1 MQNVLVRAQGLQKS
15 FGPVEVLRG
24 VSFEIQ
30 AGEKVGVVGPSGA
43 GKSTLLHLLGLL
55 TPPSRGRLEL
65 AGREVGSLNDKEAT
79 RLRSSTIGFLFQS
92 HHLLP
97 DLSLLE
103 NVMIPLFLR
112 RLPTEEA
119 HVRARGLLTRLGL
132 GHRLHHRPG
141 ETSGGEQQRTALAR
155 AMVAEPALLLA
166 DEPTG
171 NLDRGI
177 GREVESTI
185 REITEAHGTTLV
197 LVTHDEHLASHMDRR
212 LLIVDGR
219 LEKID
224 CRPAARGR
232 PPPRGEPAALGVTGW
247 GPLAAR

>member
-1 MQNVLVRAQGLQKS
+1 MNPLLIRAEDVQKA
-15 FGPVEVLRG
+15 FGSVEVLRG
-24 VSFEIQ
+24 ISFEIH
-30 AGEKVGVVGPSGA
+30 AGEQVGIVGPSGA

-55 TPPSRGRLEL
+55 TPPSGGRLAL
-65 AGREVGSLNDKEAT
+65 GGRDVGALSDREAT
-79 RLRSSTIGFLFQS
+79 RLRSESIGFLFQS

-103 NVMIPLFLR
+103 NVMIPLFIR
-112 RLPTEEA
+112 RWSTEEA
-119 HVRARGLLTRLGL
+119 LSHARDLLTRLGL

-155 AMVAEPALLLA
+155 ALVTKPSLLLA

-177 GREVESTI
+177 GREVEATI
-185 REITEAHGTTLV
+185 REVTQAHGTTLV

-212 LLIVDGR
+212 LLMVDGR
-219 LEKID
+219 LERI
-224 CRPAARGR
+224 
-232 PPPRGEPAALGVTGW
+232 E
-247 GPLAAR
+247 

>member
-1 MQNVLVRAQGLQKS
+1 MDPLLVRAQDLQKS
-15 FGPVEVLRG
+15 FGSVDVLRG
-24 VSFEIQ
+24 ISFEIH
-30 AGEKVGVVGPSGA
+30 AGEQIGIVGPSGA

-55 TPPSRGRLEL
+55 TPPSGGRLEL
-65 AGREVGSLNDKEAT
+65 GGRDVGSLNDTEAT
-79 RLRSSTIGFLFQS
+79 RLRSATIGFLFQS

-103 NVMIPLFLR
+103 NVMIPLFIR

-119 HVRARGLLTRLGL
+119 VSRARDLLTRLGL

-141 ETSGGEQQRTALAR
+141 ETSGGEQQRAALAR
-155 AMVAEPALLLA
+155 ALVNGPALLLA

-177 GREVESTI
+177 GREVEATI
-185 REITEAHGTTLV
+185 REVTQAHGTTLI

-212 LLIVDGR
+212 LLVVDGR

-224 CRPAARGR
+224 
-232 PPPRGEPAALGVTGW
+232 
-247 GPLAAR
+247 